1 MAGEFADTAAI
12 RSWHAHVYYDA
23 ETRAAAERLRQ
34 AIGDRFDVQLGRW
47 HDEPVGPHPI
57 SMYQVAFAVGE
68 FPRLV
73 PWLMLNRGPL
83 TVLVHPQAE
92 NAYDDHTAHAMWL
105 GGPLPLRV
113 DVLRRARG
121 G

>member
-1 MAGEFADTAAI
+1 MTEGFADTAAI
-12 RSWHAHVYYDA
+12 RGWHAHVYYDTA
-23 ETRAAAERLRQ
+23 TKLAAERLRD
-34 AIGDRFDVQLGRW
+34 AMGSRFDVQLGRW
-47 HDEPVGPHPI
+47 HDEPVGPHPT
-57 SMYQVAFAVGE
+57 SMYQVAFAVSE

-73 PWLMLNRGPL
+73 PWLALNRGAL

-92 NAYDDHTAHAMWL
+92 DAYDDHTAHAMWL
-105 GGPLPLRV
+105 GAPLPLRL